1 MNISAKKD
9 FLNLYLLQQ
18 ARITRL
24 YHLMK
29 VNRDD
34 SERYIPQIEKA
45 KNIRERIEDAIN
57 AVDGGLLSEILSQ
70 KYLCGRTLEETA
82 AVLNYSKRQI
92 ERLYGEALEKLV
104 I

>member
-1 MNISAKKD
+1 MNINAKKE

-29 VNRDD
+29 VNRDAK
-34 SERYIPQIEKA
+34 ERYIPQIESA

-70 KYLCGRTLEETA
+70 KYLCGKTLEETA
-82 AVLNYSKRQI
+82 AILNYSKRQI
-92 ERLYGEALEKLV
+92 ERLYGAAMEKLV